1 MLIFPPQ
8 LISRDEGLH
17 TDFACLL
24 YSMMKNQLPQERI
37 YEV

>member
-1 MLIFPPQ
+1 MLVLSAQ